1 MRGRTGVP
9 RGYALE
15 TVHEVLES
23 GVQAV
28 DAVDGVHGRVPAFQ
42 RRAEA
47 FEDGGV
53 GPGLGGDDKD
63 ALADTLGY
71 HEEGCARFVDAGGDA
86 YLLLDQAAFRG
97 LLAALAGRAGVW
109 CLCGSLCSCGGSTSR
124 QSLRGRRQPR

>member
-42 RRAEA
+42 RRAES

-53 GPGLGGDDKD
+53 GPGVYACL
-63 ALADTLGY
+63 
-71 HEEGCARFVDAGGDA
+71 RVAGGEA
-86 YLLLDQAAFRG
+86 LPRRG
-97 LLAALAGRAGVW
+97 SRERT
-109 CLCGSLCSCGGSTSR
+109 CGACG
-124 QSLRGRRQPR
+124 